1 MTAEAATD
9 AYEKWL
15 ASRIP
20 VVPEDLAIKHQE
32 LAADPLRFLRGTYYL
47 WLERVAVLA
56 PSLLDGPQV
65 PAVGDLHVQN
75 FGTWLDHRGVRRWG
89 VNDFDE
95 LAWGPAALDLLRLAV
110 SAVLTPEVAISPK
123 RICRVVLDEWLTAKP
138 GRAMDLAAPDAKHL
152 RAMVPKQIKAERY
165 YGKLREGPSADP
177 SVLPAAV
184 RKAVDVPDP
193 SWHQRRAGTG
203 SLGHPRLVAVGHD
216 VAREVKVVGPP
227 TAEFVDVGVQPDE
240 LLYGRILSA
249 VRGPDP
255 MRRIAGWQLRAL
267 SPDVERIT
275 IESLRPRAVELVL
288 TSMARAAVDVHGALP
303 HHLRDAR
310 RYVGTLP
317 AGWLLAATQRL
328 ADDTKTLSE
337 QYKAQYKAEDKPGG
351 PAHLDRPSR

>member
-1 MTAEAATD
+1 MTTDPVAATA

-20 VVPEDLAIKHQE
+20 VVPDDLAVKHQE

-56 PSLLDGPQV
+56 PAVLDGPQV
-65 PAVGDLHVQN
+65 PTIGDLHVEN

-95 LAWGPAALDLLRLAV
+95 LAWGPPALDLLRLAV

-123 RICRVVLDEWLTAKP
+123 RICRVLLDEWSTAKP
-138 GRAMDLAAPDAKHL
+138 GRAVDLTDSGAKHL
-152 RAMVPKQIKAERY
+152 RDLVPKPPGAERY
-165 YGKLREGPSADP
+165 YGKLRDGLPADP

-184 RKAVDVPDP
+184 LKAVTVPDP
-193 SWHQRRAGTG
+193 SWHRRRAGTG
-203 SLGHPRLVAVGHD
+203 SLGHPRLVAVGPD
-216 VAREVKVVGPP
+216 IAREVKVVGPP
-227 TAEFVDVGVQPDE
+227 TAEFVEVGLQPDE
-240 LLYGRILSA
+240 LLYGRILST

-255 MRRIAGWQLRAL
+255 MRRIDGWQLRAL

-275 IESLRPRAVELVL
+275 IESLHPRAVELVL

-310 RYVGTLP
+310 RHVGALP
-317 AGWLLAATQRL
+317 PGWLLDATRRL
-328 ADDTKTLSE
+328 TDDTTALYQ
-337 QYKAQYKAEDKPGG
+337 QYAGTPGG